1 MITNKEELLKMP
13 PSDYMNE
20 KQILFF
26 KNMLEQQKKEI
37 LQDMD
42 NLRQEL
48 ITSEKNSDMS
58 DVATTYELQQL
69 ELKRADRERKLL
81 NKINKTL
88 GSINNGD
95 YGYCEIS
102 GDEIGLE
109 RMLARPTATM
119 SITAK
124 ERQEFKEKTMGTIA
138 YA

>member
-1 MITNKEELLKMP
+1 MITSNDELLKMSP
-13 PSDYMNE
+13 NDYMNE
-20 KQILFF
+20 EQILFF
-26 KNMLEQQKKEI
+26 KAMLEQQKKEI
-37 LQDMD
+37 LHDMD
-42 NLRQEL
+42 NLRQDL
-48 ITSEKNSDMS
+48 ISTEKNSDMS

-88 GSINNGD
+88 LTINNGD
-95 YGYCEIS
+95 YGYCEIT

-119 SITAK
+119 SIAAK

-138 YA
+138 